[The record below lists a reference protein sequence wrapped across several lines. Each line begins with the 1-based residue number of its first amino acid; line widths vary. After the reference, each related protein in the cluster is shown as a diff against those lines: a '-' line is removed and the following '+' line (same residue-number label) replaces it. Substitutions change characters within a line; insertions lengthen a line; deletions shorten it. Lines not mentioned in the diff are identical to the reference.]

1 MNNII
6 SYDTVKTLVA
16 TNPPSLGDRPNF
28 FNLRELRNHFARK
41 LKSLECPQS
50 RVNGWSGFVLSPP
63 MYALIDTNAW
73 NMNKLN
79 MASIVPEFPPRFEPD
94 GTTPK
99 PYTREE
105 TVNITTL
112 HNIQQNYHL
121 TAQNIYRAVYDT
133 LDAHVDDA
141 FKVAPKT
148 TPPTIGWNSTM
159 TLNDIFDQ
167 MMTTYGRP
175 TPDAV
180 RQNMMTFLAP
190 YNPQDPPEILF
201 KRCADCQEVAIIAK
215 VKYTDE
221 QLLMNVIDLLTRC
234 GI

>member
-16 TNPPSLGDRPNF
+16 NPPSLGDRPNF
-28 FNLRELRNHFARK
+28 FNLRKLRYHFARK

-63 MYALIDTNAW
+63 MYTLIDLNTR

-79 MASIVPEFPPRFEPD
+79 MVSIVPEFLPRLEPD

-99 PYTREE
+99 PYTREK

-112 HNIQQNYHL
+112 HNIQQNFHL
-121 TAQNIYRAVYDT
+121 MAQNIYRAVYDM

-141 FKVAPKT
+141 FKVAPKM

-159 TLNDIFDQ
+159 MLSDIFDQ
-167 MMTTYGRP
+167 MMTTYGRH
-175 TPDAV
+175 TPNAV
-180 RQNMMTFLAP
+180 CQNMMTFLAP

-201 KRCADCQEVAIIAK
+201 K
-215 VKYTDE
+215 
-221 QLLMNVIDLLTRC
+221 
-234 GI
+234 